1 MRHGWKTRSSFPYKG
16 LSTDQ
21 LVKLGTISLFFYGG
35 TNTSIFCSCFYS
47 MVLPP
52 APPPPSTGELMYWFF
67 FHLACEKK
75 QLFQLFHFNVILH
88 FTIYLFPLLCSHQPV
103 VRKKHFISDCEE
115 EEDEMRVETDI
126 ETLVLEGLSVCSG
139 TRWWAGVNRGSIS
152 VYCLTVE
159 SVFYDILLNLSKS

>member
-35 TNTSIFCSCFYS
+35 TNTSIFCSCFYF
-47 MVLPP
+47 L
-52 APPPPSTGELMYWFF
+52 PPPSTGELMYWFF

-88 FTIYLFPLLCSHQPV
+88 FTIYLFHCCAPTNLWSE
-103 VRKKHFISDCEE
+103 KK
-115 EEDEMRVETDI
+115 
-126 ETLVLEGLSVCSG
+126 VLS
-139 TRWWAGVNRGSIS
+139 
-152 VYCLTVE
+152 LTVRRRNMRRGLRRTLRRWFWRVSLFVLVPGDE
-159 SVFYDILLNLSKS
+159 QVLTEDPSAFIV

>member
-1 MRHGWKTRSSFPYKG
+1 MRHGWRTRSSFPYKG

-21 LVKLGTISLFFYGG
+21 LVKLGTISLFFMEEQ
-35 TNTSIFCSCFYS
+35 TLVFSAAVFTPWFCP
-47 MVLPP
+47 L
-52 APPPPSTGELMYWFF
+52 YWFF

-115 EEDEMRVETDI
+115 EEDETRVETDI

-152 VYCLTVE
+152 VYCLSLLSRFSMT
-159 SVFYDILLNLSKS
+159 FY